1 MKKKSLLIVA
11 ILTFVLSFAFAACG
25 ETETPHVH
33 EYGAYT
39 LVEGSM
45 PTETEA
51 GKATATCSCGETTT
65 VDVPKLTDSTVW
77 TLTTTDATCTAD
89 GKKEY
94 TSVYGKVDVTIP
106 AAHKLGTLVAATEST
121 CNTQGN
127 VAYYE
132 CEACGKYFAEDG
144 TTELTAEQILKTLA
158 EHAYGTLHEATEPT
172 CFREGNVAYYE
183 CAV

>member
-77 TLTTTDATCTAD
+77 TLTTTDATCTVD

-121 CNTQGN
+121 CKTQGN

-132 CEACGKYFAEDG
+132 CEACGK
-144 TTELTAEQILKTLA
+144 
-158 EHAYGTLHEATEPT
+158 
-172 CFREGNVAYYE
+172 
-183 CAV
+183 